1 MQESQGAE
9 RRDGSAERA
18 DGGAGALAAGEHER
32 RAATPSSSKH
42 QQLLFVMD
50 MEDDAV
56 LTGDRKGANTAAE
69 TTPPAAAAR
78 SDRHFSAWKDDDFI
92 CSAED
97 LAAAR
102 GSWTEQVFAV
112 LRLVYACCAR
122 APWAGTAAAGGA
134 DLCSPGPWCSTRS

>member
-112 LRLVYACCAR
+112 LRLVLRLLCTR
-122 APWAGTAAAGGA
+122 TVGGY
-134 DLCSPGPWCSTRS
+134 CSCGRC